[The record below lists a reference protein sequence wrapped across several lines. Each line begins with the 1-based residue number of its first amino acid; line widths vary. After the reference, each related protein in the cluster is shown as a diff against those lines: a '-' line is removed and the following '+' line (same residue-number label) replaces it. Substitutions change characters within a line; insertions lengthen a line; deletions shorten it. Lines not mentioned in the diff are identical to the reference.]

1 LTPWVPR
8 TRGRALIE
16 TQGGMTDDTT
26 PLPDDAQDDDLPQTD
41 APRRTAVV
49 AEDASLI
56 RMDIV
61 ETLTEA
67 GFDVIAAVGDG
78 DSAVPKARELRPDV
92 VVMDVKMPQVAGVT
106 AYERIGEDNLAPVVM
121 LTVFSQDEL

>member
-1 LTPWVPR
+1 
-8 TRGRALIE
+8 
-16 TQGGMTDDTT
+16 MTDDITD
-26 PLPDDAQDDDLPQTD
+26 LPDDAQDTAAASE

-49 AEDASLI
+49 AEDESLI

-78 DSAVPKARELRPDV
+78 ESAIEKTRELRPDV
-92 VVMDVKMPQVAGVT
+92 VILDVKMPQTDGVT
-106 AYERIGEDNLAPVVM
+106 AA
-121 LTVFSQDEL
+121 